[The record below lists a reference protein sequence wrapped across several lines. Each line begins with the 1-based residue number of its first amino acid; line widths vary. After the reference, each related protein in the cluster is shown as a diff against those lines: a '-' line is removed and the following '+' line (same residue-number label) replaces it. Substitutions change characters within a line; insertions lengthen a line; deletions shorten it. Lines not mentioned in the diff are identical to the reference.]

1 MGQKVHPIGFRLG
14 ITREWD
20 AYWFDEKNF
29 AEKLHE
35 DIRLRSYLKQRLK
48 HAGVSRI
55 VIERS
60 GKAITITIH
69 SSRPGVIIGRSG
81 KDIAQLEEELRHL
94 TGGKEVRVRI
104 SEIKRP
110 ELDAQLVAEN
120 IAQQIENRISFRRAM
135 KQAVAAAMRM
145 GAEGI
150 RIKCSG
156 RLGGAEM
163 SRREQYLEG
172 RVPLQTLRAD
182 IDYGFATAYT
192 IYGTIGV
199 KVWICRGEV
208 LQRRSARERGS

>member
-35 DIRLRSYLKQRLK
+35 DITLRTYLKQRLK

-81 KDIAQLEEELRHL
+81 KDIAQLEEELRQL
-94 TGGKEVRVRI
+94 TQGKEVRVRI

-120 IAQQIENRISFRRAM
+120 IAQQIEQRISFRRAM
-135 KQAVAAAMRM
+135 KQAVTAAMRM

-163 SRREQYLEG
+163 SRKEQYLQG
-172 RVPLQTLRAD
+172 RVPLNTLRAD

>member
-35 DIRLRSYLKQRLK
+35 DITLRAYLKQRLK

-60 GKAITITIH
+60 GKAVTITIH

-81 KDIAQLEEELRHL
+81 KDISQLEEELRQL
-94 TGGKEVRVRI
+94 TQGKEVRVRI

-120 IAQQIENRISFRRAM
+120 IAQQIEQRISFRRAM
-135 KQAVAAAMRM
+135 KQAVTAAMRM

-163 SRREQYLEG
+163 SRKEQYLQG
-172 RVPLQTLRAD
+172 RVPLNTLRAD

>member
-1 MGQKVHPIGFRLG
+1 VGQKVHPIGFRLG

-35 DIRLRSYLKQRLK
+35 DIQLRSYLKQRLK

-60 GKAITITIH
+60 GKTITITLH

-81 KDIAQLEEELRHL
+81 KDIAQLEEELRQL

-163 SRREQYLEG
+163 SRKEQYLQG
-172 RVPLQTLRAD
+172 RVPLNTLRAD

-208 LQRRSARERGS
+208 LQRRSARERGG

>member
-60 GKAITITIH
+60 GKAITITIQ

>member
-1 MGQKVHPIGFRLG
+1 MGQKVHPIGLRLG

-29 AEKLHE
+29 AEKLRE
-35 DIRLRSYLKQRLK
+35 DATLRSYLKQRLK

-60 GKAITITIH
+60 GKALTISLH

-81 KDIAQLEEELRHL
+81 KDITQLEEELRQL

-120 IAQQIENRISFRRAM
+120 
-135 KQAVAAAMRM
+135 
-145 GAEGI
+145 
-150 RIKCSG
+150 
-156 RLGGAEM
+156 
-163 SRREQYLEG
+163 
-172 RVPLQTLRAD
+172 
-182 IDYGFATAYT
+182 
-192 IYGTIGV
+192 
-199 KVWICRGEV
+199 
-208 LQRRSARERGS
+208 

>member
-1 MGQKVHPIGFRLG
+1 MSRLVPI
-14 ITREWD
+14 E
-20 AYWFDEKNF
+20 
-29 AEKLHE
+29 
-35 DIRLRSYLKQRLK
+35 RLRNIGIVA
-48 HAGVSRI
+48 HIDAGKTTTTERI
-55 VIERS
+55 LYYT
-60 GKAITITIH
+60 GLIH
-69 SSRPGVIIGRSG
+69 RMGEV
-81 KDIAQLEEELRHL
+81 ELRRL
-94 TGGKEVRVRI
+94 TGGKEVRVLI

-163 SRREQYLEG
+163 SRKEQYLQG

-192 IYGTIGV
+192 VYGTIGV

>member
-81 KDIAQLEEELRHL
+81 KDITQLEEELRQL
-94 TGGKEVRVRI
+94 TGGKEVHVRI

-163 SRREQYLEG
+163 SRKEQYLQG
-172 RVPLQTLRAD
+172 RVPLNTLRAD

-208 LQRRSARERGS
+208 LQRRSARERGA

>member
-1 MGQKVHPIGFRLG
+1 MGQKTHPIGFRLG
-14 ITREWD
+14 ISREWD

-29 AEKLHE
+29 AEKLAE
-35 DIRLRSYLKQRLK
+35 DITLRSYIKQRLK

-60 GKAITITIH
+60 GRNVTVTIH

-81 KDIAQLEEELRHL
+81 RDIAQLEEELRRL
-94 TGGKEVRVRI
+94 TGGKEVRVLI

-163 SRREQYLEG
+163 SRKEQYLQG

-192 IYGTIGV
+192 VYGTIGV

>member
-20 AYWFDEKNF
+20 AYWFDEKKF

-55 VIERS
+55 VIERT

-163 SRREQYLEG
+163 SRKEQYLEG